1 VTQVGTVQPLAALA
15 GPTPGSMDATITA
28 IETGNRS
35 AIARAITALENGAPI
50 ASELMP
56 CLARIVTERATHAHI
71 VGITGP
77 PGAGKSTLINAM
89 LGELLSRGQRVAV
102 VAIDP
107 SSPRTGGAVLGDR
120 IRMGEFGADE
130 RVFIRSLASRGHLG
144 GLSRMTGAVVDLLDV
159 AGFSTVIVETVG
171 AGQSDVEIASLADTS
186 IVVCPPGL
194 GDDVQATKAG
204 ILEIADI
211 LVVSKGDLP
220 AASRTVRDL
229 TEMLGLR
236 PRPQGWRVPVLSVTA
251 TAREGVA
258 AIVDAMRDHAAAAGI
273 ARRLRKRTSDAAP
286 SSAPMELRVACLA
299 ERDNFLRHA
308 GIEFVAG
315 GPGTATLRM
324 QVGAQHINFNGTC
337 HGGALFTLADS
348 AFGLA
353 CNSYGILAAAID
365 GHVTFHHAVRAGDVL
380 HACAIELSKSKRVS
394 VYRVEV
400 KRERDDALV
409 SAFTGTA
416 FITDKP
422 NETTEPWKP

>member
-1 VTQVGTVQPLAALA
+1 MGTVPPPAALA
-15 GPTPGSMDATITA
+15 RPLVASVAAMVTA
-28 IETGNRS
+28 IEAGNRS
-35 AIARAITALENGAPI
+35 AVARAITALENGLPFAPELA
-50 ASELMP
+50 ASLE
-56 CLARIVTERATHAHI
+56 ERAGRAHV
-71 VGITGP
+71 VGITGA
-77 PGAGKSTLINAM
+77 PGAGKSTLINAL
-89 LGELLSRGQRVAV
+89 LGELLTRGQRVAV

-130 RVFIRSLASRGHLG
+130 RVFIRSVASRGHLG
-144 GLSRMTGAVVDLLDV
+144 GLSRTTGAVIDLLDV

-171 AGQSDVEIASLADTS
+171 AGQSEVEIGSLADTS

-220 AASRTVRDL
+220 TASRTVREL

-236 PRPQGWRVPVLSVTA
+236 PRPEGWRVPVLAATA
-251 TAREGVA
+251 TTREGVA
-258 AIVDAMRDHAAAAGI
+258 AIADAIRDHAASAGS
-273 ARRLRKRTSDAAP
+273 ARRLRKPSGGAEASFTSEA
-286 SSAPMELRVACLA
+286 LRVARLV
-299 ERDNFLRHA
+299 ERDRFLVQA
-308 GIEFVAG
+308 GIEYIAG

-324 QVGAQHINFNGTC
+324 AVGAQHLNFNGTC
-337 HGGALFTLADS
+337 HGGAIFTLADG

-353 CNSYGILAAAID
+353 CNSYGVLAAAID
-365 GHVTFHHAVRAGDVL
+365 GHVTFHHAVREGDVL
-380 HACAIELSKSKRVS
+380 LACAVEVSRSKRVS

-400 KRERDDALV
+400 RRERDDVLV

-416 FITDKP
+416 FITERP
-422 NETTEPWKP
+422 NEKVG

>member
-1 VTQVGTVQPLAALA
+1 VGIVQPA
-15 GPTPGSMDATITA
+15 GLTRPLPGPVAEMLTA
-28 IETGNRS
+28 IEAGDRS
-35 AIARAITALENGAPI
+35 AIARGITALENGAPF
-50 ASELMP
+50 AHELATA
-56 CLARIVTERATHAHI
+56 LAERAGRAHV

-77 PGAGKSTLINAM
+77 PGAGKSTLINAL
-89 LGELLSRGQRVAV
+89 LGELLTRGQRIAV

-144 GLSRMTGAVVDLLDV
+144 GLSRTTGAVVDLLDV

-171 AGQSDVEIASLADTS
+171 AGQSDVDIASLADTS

-211 LVVSKGDLP
+211 LVVSKSDLP
-220 AASRTVRDL
+220 TASRTVREL
-229 TEMLGLR
+229 QEMLGLR
-236 PRPQGWRVPVLSVTA
+236 RRPEGWRAPVLPTTA
-251 TAREGVA
+251 TTREGVA
-258 AIVDAMRDHAAAAGI
+258 AIADAMRDHAAVAGV
-273 ARRLRKRTSDAAP
+273 ARRLCKQPSDADP
-286 SSAPMELRVACLA
+286 SLASAVRVAGLA
-299 ERDNFLRHA
+299 ERDQFLRYA
-308 GIEFVAG
+308 GIEFVTG
-315 GPGTATLRM
+315 GPGTATLRLR
-324 QVGAQHINFNGTC
+324 VGAQHINFNGTC

-365 GHVTFHHAVRAGDVL
+365 GHVTFHHAVREGDVL
-380 HACAIELSKSKRVS
+380 RACAVEVSKSKRVG

-422 NETTEPWKP
+422 NDQAV

>member
-1 VTQVGTVQPLAALA
+1 MTHVGTVQPLAALTRPLP
-15 GPTPGSMDATITA
+15 GPVAAMLAA
-28 IETGNRS
+28 IEAGNRS
-35 AIARAITALENGAPI
+35 AIARGITALENGAPF
-50 ASELMP
+50 AHA
-56 CLARIVTERATHAHI
+56 LATSLAERAGRAHV

-77 PGAGKSTLINAM
+77 PGAGKSTLINAL
-89 LGELLSRGQRVAV
+89 LGELLTRGQRIAV

-107 SSPRTGGAVLGDR
+107 SSARTGGAVLGDR

-144 GLSRMTGAVVDLLDV
+144 GLSRTTGAVVDLLDV

-171 AGQSDVEIASLADTS
+171 AGQSDVDIASLADTS

-204 ILEIADI
+204 ILEIADV
-211 LVVSKGDLP
+211 LVVSKSDLP
-220 AASRTVRDL
+220 AASRTVREL
-229 TEMLGLR
+229 QEMLGLR
-236 PRPQGWRVPVLSVTA
+236 PRPAGWRVPVLSTTA
-251 TAREGVA
+251 TVREGVTA
-258 AIVDAMRDHAAAAGI
+258 VADAMRDHAAADSI
-273 ARRLRKRTSDAAP
+273 ARRLRKRTSDPDP
-286 SSAPMELRVACLA
+286 SSASADLRVAVLA
-299 ERDNFLRHA
+299 ERDQFLRHA

-324 QVGAQHINFNGTC
+324 RVGAQHINFNGTC
-337 HGGALFTLADS
+337 HGGVLFTLADS

-365 GHVTFHHAVRAGDVL
+365 GHVTFHHAVREGEVL
-380 HACAIELSKSKRVS
+380 RACAVEVSKSKRVS

-400 KRERDDALV
+400 RRERDDAIV

-422 NETTEPWKP
+422 NDKVV

>member
-1 VTQVGTVQPLAALA
+1 MLAA
-15 GPTPGSMDATITA
+15 
-28 IETGNRS
+28 IEAGNRS
-35 AIARAITALENGAPI
+35 AIARGITALENGAPF
-50 ASELMP
+50 AHA
-56 CLARIVTERATHAHI
+56 LATSLAERAGRAHV

-77 PGAGKSTLINAM
+77 PGAGKSTLINAL
-89 LGELLSRGQRVAV
+89 LGELLTRGQRIAV

-107 SSPRTGGAVLGDR
+107 SSARTGGAVLGDR

-144 GLSRMTGAVVDLLDV
+144 GLSRTTGAVVDLLDV

-171 AGQSDVEIASLADTS
+171 AGQSDVDIASLADTS

-204 ILEIADI
+204 ILEIADV
-211 LVVSKGDLP
+211 LVVSKSDLP
-220 AASRTVRDL
+220 AASRTVREL
-229 TEMLGLR
+229 QEMLGLR
-236 PRPQGWRVPVLSVTA
+236 PRPAGWRVPVLSTTA
-251 TAREGVA
+251 TVREGVTA
-258 AIVDAMRDHAAAAGI
+258 VADAMRDHAAADSI
-273 ARRLRKRTSDAAP
+273 ARRLRKRTSDPDP
-286 SSAPMELRVACLA
+286 SSASADLRVAVLA
-299 ERDNFLRHA
+299 ERDQFLRHA

-324 QVGAQHINFNGTC
+324 RVGAQHINFNGTC
-337 HGGALFTLADS
+337 HGGVLFTLADS

-365 GHVTFHHAVRAGDVL
+365 GHVTFHHAVREGEVL
-380 HACAIELSKSKRVS
+380 RACAVEVSKSKRVS

-400 KRERDDALV
+400 RRERDDAIV

-422 NETTEPWKP
+422 NDKVV

>member
-1 VTQVGTVQPLAALA
+1 MIA
-15 GPTPGSMDATITA
+15 A
-28 IETGNRS
+28 IEAGNRG
-35 AIARAITALENGAPI
+35 AIARAITALDNGALF
-50 ASELMP
+50 ARELATS
-56 CLARIVTERATHAHI
+56 LAERAGRAHV
-71 VGITGP
+71 VGITGA
-77 PGAGKSTLINAM
+77 PGAGKSTLINAL
-89 LGELLSRGQRVAV
+89 LGELLARGQRVAV

-130 RVFIRSLASRGHLG
+130 RVFIRSLASRGNLG

-159 AGFSTVIVETVG
+159 AGFATVIVETVG
-171 AGQSDVEIASLADTS
+171 AGQSDVDIASLADTS

-211 LVVSKGDLP
+211 LAVSKGDLP

-229 TEMLGLR
+229 KEMLGLR
-236 PRPQGWRVPVLSVTA
+236 PRPEGWRVPVLSTTA
-251 TAREGVA
+251 TTREGVTA
-258 AIVDAMRDHAAAAGI
+258 VVDAMRDHASTAGV
-273 ARRLRKRTSDAAP
+273 ARRLRKRKSDADS
-286 SSAPMELRVACLA
+286 SSAAAQLRVARLA
-299 ERDNFLRHA
+299 DRDRFLRHA
-308 GIEFVAG
+308 GIEFVTG

-324 QVGAQHINFNGTC
+324 RIGAHHINFNGTC

-365 GHVTFHHAVRAGDVL
+365 AHVTFHHAVREGDIL
-380 HACAIELSKSKRVS
+380 RACAVESSRSKRVS

-400 KRERDDALV
+400 KREGDDALV

-416 FITDKP
+416 FVTDKQ
-422 NETTEPWKP
+422 NETTEPPWKP